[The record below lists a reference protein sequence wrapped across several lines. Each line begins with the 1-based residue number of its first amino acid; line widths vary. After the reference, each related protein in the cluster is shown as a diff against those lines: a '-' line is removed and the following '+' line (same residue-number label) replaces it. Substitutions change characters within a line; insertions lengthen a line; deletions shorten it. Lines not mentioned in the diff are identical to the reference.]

1 MATFVWKADVIRDK
15 MNNEEIIV
23 DGPDGVS
30 QMSGNGN
37 LSLAW
42 RKASAIIICS
52 VVASLSTLTPFAIA
66 KIFHGGFPISQIFQA
81 YGFLLMFVVPIAA
94 AGIIIFGL
102 PLLSFVRYLGLISTP
117 RQLIEFGAVAGA
129 TWGAIAHWI
138 LGFRVEAL
146 LMTIPLGGFNGIIVA
161 VLWLG
166 IVHKFRL
173 SQSHDVL
180 VGHDI

>member
-1 MATFVWKADVIRDK
+1 MWKVGVIRNK
-15 MNNEEIIV
+15 MNNAEIIV

-52 VVASLSTLTPFAIA
+52 IVASLTTLTPFFIT
-66 KIFHGGFPISQIFQA
+66 KIFQGGFPVSQIFQA
-81 YGFLLMFVVPIAA
+81 FGFYLMLVVPIAA
-94 AGIIIFGL
+94 VGIIFFGL

-117 RQLIEFGAVAGA
+117 RQLITFGGAAGA
-129 TWGAIAHWI
+129 AWGAIANWF
-138 LGFRVEAL
+138 LGIRVEAL
-146 LMTIPLGGFNGIIVA
+146 LMTIPLGGFNGVIVA
-161 VLWLG
+161 ALWLG
-166 IVHKFRL
+166 IVHNFRL

-180 VGHDI
+180 VGHDN